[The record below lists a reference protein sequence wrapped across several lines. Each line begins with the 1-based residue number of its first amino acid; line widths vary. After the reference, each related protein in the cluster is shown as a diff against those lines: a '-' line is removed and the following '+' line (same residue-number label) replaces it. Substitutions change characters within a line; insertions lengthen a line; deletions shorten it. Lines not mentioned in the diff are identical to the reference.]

1 MYQPPG
7 GQQHSTTPSPENT
20 KQREAAAA
28 AALRTR
34 RPFKSHVSQLSR
46 TVHYRITSLN
56 NNRATT
62 GNPQSYPRQENSK
75 SGFSP
80 TGWCLCWPI
89 NFRRTILQDSEMR
102 RVLLL
107 VTACV
112 VVGVEIEAYRRN
124 DDYPDYQLGV
134 KYDEY
139 PVSMRVWC
147 IALSSPAAGD
157 FSFLIWGR
165 ATSCG
170 TRPVNLA
177 GAGDRWRVRLPWG
190 ARLMPDESRV
200 TLFVLSIPIQMDTY
214 LSNINWWIKF
224 GL

>member
-1 MYQPPG
+1 
-7 GQQHSTTPSPENT
+7 
-20 KQREAAAA
+20 
-28 AALRTR
+28 
-34 RPFKSHVSQLSR
+34 
-46 TVHYRITSLN
+46 
-56 NNRATT
+56 
-62 GNPQSYPRQENSK
+62 
-75 SGFSP
+75 
-80 TGWCLCWPI
+80 
-89 NFRRTILQDSEMR
+89 MR

-190 ARLMPDESRV
+190 ARLMPDEPRV
-200 TLFVLSIPIQMDTY
+200 RLFVRRQDFSRFDIWYFVSFFEGIKLIWIKKILSIPIQMDTY
-214 LSNINWWIKF
+214 LSNINWGIKF